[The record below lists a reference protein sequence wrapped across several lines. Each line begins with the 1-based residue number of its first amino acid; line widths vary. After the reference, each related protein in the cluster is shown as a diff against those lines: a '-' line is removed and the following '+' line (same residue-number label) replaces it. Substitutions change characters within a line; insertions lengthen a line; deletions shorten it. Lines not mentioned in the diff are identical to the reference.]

1 MRRLS
6 GLRFPTPSP
15 ARGEGVIAPSMTA
28 LPQLLLLPGLLND
41 AELWRDQI
49 SGLSDVAR
57 CHVPDLTQGET
68 LRELAET
75 VLADAEPTFAVAGFS
90 MGGYVAQEIARIAPQ
105 RIERLALLDTS
116 IRLDSP
122 ERAAQRRALNSAAR
136 KGGTFLGIGQAILK
150 SYVDPSHLDDTEL
163 TGRIIAMTQRLGR
176 EVFLR
181 QNSLERED
189 GEAALKALRVPL
201 TIICGETD
209 QITPAAGHR
218 EMAKAIGCSHLLVIP
233 QTGHMTPMEAPGPVN
248 GALRHWLARP
258 AGQR

>member
-1 MRRLS
+1 M
-6 GLRFPTPSP
+6 P
-15 ARGEGVIAPSMTA
+15 
-28 LPQLLLLPGLLND
+28 LPQLILLPGLLND

-49 SGLSDVAR
+49 SGLADVAR
-57 CHVPDLTQGET
+57 PYIPDLTQGET
-68 LRELAET
+68 IRALAET
-75 VLADAEPTFAVAGFS
+75 VLAEAEPTFALAGFS

-116 IRLDSP
+116 IRVDAP
-122 ERAAQRRALNSAAR
+122 DRAARRMALTEAAR
-136 KGGTFLGIGQAILK
+136 KPGEFIGISHTILK
-150 SYVDPSHLDDTEL
+150 SYVDASRLDDADL

-176 EVFLR
+176 EVFIR

-201 TIICGETD
+201 LILCGEND
-209 QITPAAGHR
+209 QITPAAGHY
-218 EMAKAIGCSHLLVIP
+218 EMARAIGCTHLVAIP

-248 GALRHWLARP
+248 GALRHWLERP

>member
-1 MRRLS
+1 
-6 GLRFPTPSP
+6 
-15 ARGEGVIAPSMTA
+15 MTA
-28 LPQLLLLPGLLND
+28 LPQLILLPGLLND

-57 CHVPDLTQGET
+57 CYVPDLTQGET
-68 LRELAET
+68 LRALAQT
-75 VLADAEPTFAVAGFS
+75 VLADAEPTFALAGFS

-116 IRLDSP
+116 IRVDTP
-122 ERAAQRRALNSAAR
+122 DRAARRKALNDAAR
-136 KGGTFLGIGQAILK
+136 RPGEFIGISEAILK
-150 SYVDPSHLDDTEL
+150 SYVDPSHLDDIDL

-218 EMAKAIGCSHLLVIP
+218 QMAKAIGCSHLLVIP

-248 GALRHWLARP
+248 GALRHWLGRP
-258 AGQR
+258 AGHR

>member
-1 MRRLS
+1 
-6 GLRFPTPSP
+6 
-15 ARGEGVIAPSMTA
+15 MTST
-28 LPQLLLLPGLLND
+28 LPQLILLPGLLND

-57 CHVPDLTQGET
+57 IWVPDLTPYAT
-68 LRELAET
+68 LREMAEH
-75 VLADAEPTFAVAGFS
+75 VLEHTEPRFALAGFS
-90 MGGYVAQEIARIAPQ
+90 MGGYVAQEIARIAPE

-116 IRLDSP
+116 IRVDTP
-122 ERAAQRRALNSAAR
+122 ERVAQRQALNKAAA

-150 SYVDPSHLDDTEL
+150 SYVDASRLDDADL
-163 TGRIIAMTQRLGR
+163 TGRIVDMTQRLGR

-201 TIICGETD
+201 VIIVGEND

-218 EMAKAIGCSHLLVIP
+218 EMARAIGCSHLLVIP
-233 QTGHMTPMEAPGPVN
+233 RAGHMTPMEAPGAVN
-248 GALRHWLARP
+248 GALRHWLQRP
-258 AGQR
+258 AGHR